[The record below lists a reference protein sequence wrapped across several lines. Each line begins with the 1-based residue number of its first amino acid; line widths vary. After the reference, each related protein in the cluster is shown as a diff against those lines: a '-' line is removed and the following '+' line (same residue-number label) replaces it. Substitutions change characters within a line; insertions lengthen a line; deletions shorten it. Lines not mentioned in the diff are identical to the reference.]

1 MLLLGFKN
9 SSFEGFYRA
18 IFFSNSTING
28 YNNIHFMFYV
38 AIIDI
43 ILSILSLQMNF
54 TLLDDTDVSQAY
66 AAYLRE
72 LRKQAKLSR
81 AALAERS
88 CVPAATIKKFE
99 LTGQISFRQLLLL
112 WQTLDSLRRLYE
124 LTQPNKERAAMPSSI
139 DEVLKDEF

>member
-1 MLLLGFKN
+1 
-9 SSFEGFYRA
+9 YY
-18 IFFSNSTING
+18 G
-28 YNNIHFMFYV
+28 YNNIQFLFYF
-38 AIIDI
+38 ATMDI
-43 ILSILSLQMNF
+43 TVSIWLFRMNF

-112 WQTLDSLRRLYE
+112 WQTLDSLDRLYQ
-124 LTQPNKERAAMPSSI
+124 LTQPSKERAAIPASI

>member
-1 MLLLGFKN
+1 ML
-9 SSFEGFYRA
+9 
-18 IFFSNSTING
+18 
-28 YNNIHFMFYV
+28 
-38 AIIDI
+38 
-43 ILSILSLQMNF
+43 MNF

-72 LRKQAKLSR
+72 LRQQAKLSR
-81 AALAERS
+81 TALAERS

-112 WQTLDSLRRLYE
+112 WQALDSLDRLYQ
-124 LTQPNKERAAMPSSI
+124 LTQANTNQVTVPSSI